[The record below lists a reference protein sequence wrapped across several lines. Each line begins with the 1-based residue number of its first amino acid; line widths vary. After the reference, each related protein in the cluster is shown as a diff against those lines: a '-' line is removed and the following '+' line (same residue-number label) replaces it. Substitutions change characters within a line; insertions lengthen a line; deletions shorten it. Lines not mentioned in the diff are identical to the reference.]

1 MKGYV
6 QDDKNTIYMPR
17 QDIPDKEK
25 SLKIRHFLCF
35 LLEFYQRFTNIFGE
49 SDLLL
54 SRIHTMKNKTERI
67 RYGFDDYRVII
78 S

>member
-1 MKGYV
+1 M
-6 QDDKNTIYMPR
+6 DLR
-17 QDIPDKEK
+17 QNKESEK
-25 SLKIRHFLCF
+25 SAEKPENSPYPAFLIQI
-35 LLEFYQRFTNIFGE
+35 YQRFTNIFGE